1 MPATAAAAPRG
12 ASDKRTPS
20 LESPTFDPKEYLAVH
35 HATTSFSSLQSEL
48 KELQHTTTDKT
59 EQLKALVS
67 AHFDQYLSCHE
78 AVRALADD
86 IRAHQQENAQ
96 LVGDMAA
103 LKQVTGSTLSVML
116 QRAREQRRIRNTL
129 AVLHRFR
136 PVFEI
141 TTKMKDSL
149 QRQDFEKLAED
160 YCRLKTHQSKNNIAA
175 LQPVMTA
182 AHEVAKLA
190 NAQLLQC
197 FDSVSLSVQDQKRAL
212 TVLEALGLTDRPT
225 LTCLGKQLDVLER
238 RLAALPGHDSEP
250 KALIAECGAL
260 IYRFRSGLWGLIC
273 ELFEPPARTANSAS
287 KAAQSLGITSAEAEA
302 IQQKAWRILSGAT
315 ELIEKHASP
324 PTAAL
329 LKQLNES
336 FRQVKSLKRC
346 PATAALLTTNIA
358 QLKTSFCDKFRI
370 KIVLQF
376 VQQTCGAARE
386 QLETEYFEPVTRLQ
400 TYATETSLRADDSAP
415 APAGASSTT
424 KVARL
429 VTEACDVFDEIRNT
443 SMISSESRIQLY
455 RASVLSVCASDVR
468 SRWDSVW
475 RHVSPVLME
484 LADTMDAEVS
494 GSLDSKTF
502 RGVLVKE
509 LTHQL
514 HAMLSSFLRGLLER
528 FSAQIAPPS
537 TMASVA
543 GSARHREGPG
553 VCVLFAI
560 VANCIE
566 LREKHLPFVDA
577 CVQQLS
583 EQTVTDGSSALRQLT
598 IDVECQC
605 VDKYVELH
613 AEPLQRVL
621 QAGAAE
627 EALQS
632 RVYGTAMLP
641 PSGASDSASGSSSRT
656 DSLRVDSRTTSFA
669 GVGSDGGVSPAALAL
684 GIQAGNSIPQDCR
697 QYVFNVLLQLITL
710 RSEVETSL
718 GSYAPCHEYVH
729 RVSTHLTTRLGHH
742 LQDAVGQLEKS
753 DEPSEWRRIHLLVE
767 VRFFLFALRD
777 AMSEDTK
784 IQLVS
789 LERTLEKLKPVSE
802 KAAVAHV
809 QLLSQLKHQTK
820 LYLLALHQR

>member
-1 MPATAAAAPRG
+1 MT
-12 ASDKRTPS
+12 
-20 LESPTFDPKEYLAVH
+20 
-35 HATTSFSSLQSEL
+35 
-48 KELQHTTTDKT
+48 
-59 EQLKALVS
+59 
-67 AHFDQYLSCHE
+67 
-78 AVRALADD
+78 
-86 IRAHQQENAQ
+86 
-96 LVGDMAA
+96 A
-103 LKQVTGSTLSVML
+103 LKQVTDSTLSVML

-160 YCRLKTHQSKNNIAA
+160 YCRLKTHQSKSNIAA
-175 LQPVMTA
+175 LQRVVAA

-190 NAQLLQC
+190 NTQLLQC
-197 FDSVSLSVQDQKRAL
+197 FDGVSLSVQDQKRAL
-212 TVLEALGLTDRPT
+212 TVLQALGLTDRPT

-238 RLAALPGHDSEP
+238 RLATLTAQQQQSEP
-250 KALIAECGAL
+250 KELVAECGAL

-273 ELFEPPARTANSAS
+273 ELFETTVKASGTSS
-287 KAAQSLGITSAEAEA
+287 KATAQQQSPALAITSAEAEA
-302 IQQKAWRILSGAT
+302 IQQKAWRLLSGAT

-324 PTAAL
+324 PTASL

-336 FRQVKSLKRC
+336 FRQIKSLKRC
-346 PATAALLTTNIA
+346 PAAATLLTTNIA

-376 VQQTCGAARE
+376 VQQTCSAARE

-400 TYATETSLRADDSAP
+400 TYATETTTLRATAATTSDDSTSTTTGTGGG
-415 APAGASSTT
+415 AGAGAAT

-429 VTEACDVFDEIRNT
+429 VAEACDVFDEIRNT
-443 SMISSESRIQLY
+443 SMISSESRIQLF

-468 SRWDSVW
+468 TRWDGVW
-475 RHVSPVLME
+475 RHVSPVLVE
-484 LADTMDAEVS
+484 LADTMDADAS
-494 GSLDSKTF
+494 ASLDSKTF

-509 LTHQL
+509 LTHQF
-514 HAMLSSFLRGLLER
+514 HAMLASFLHGLVER

-553 VCVLFAI
+553 VCILFAI

-583 EQTVTDGSSALRQLT
+583 EQTITDGSSALRQLT
-598 IDVECQC
+598 VEIEHEC
-605 VDKYVELH
+605 VDKYVALH

-627 EALQS
+627 EALQT
-632 RVYGTAMLP
+632 RVYT
-641 PSGASDSASGSSSRT
+641 GAASESASGSASRT
-656 DSLRVDSRTTSFA
+656 DSLRLDARTTSFGGA
-669 GVGSDGGVSPAALAL
+669 GAMSEGTSVVSPAALASVM
-684 GIQAGNSIPQDCR
+684 QPGNAIPQDCR

-718 GSYAPCHEYVH
+718 GSYAPCHEYVQ
-729 RVSTHLTTRLGHH
+729 RVSVRLTTRLGHH
-742 LQDAVGQLEKS
+742 LQDAVSQLEKS
-753 DEPSEWRRIHLLVE
+753 DDPSEWRRIH
-767 VRFFLFALRD
+767 VRRLPDGSYRWN
-777 AMSEDTK
+777 
-784 IQLVS
+784 
-789 LERTLEKLKPVSE
+789 
-802 KAAVAHV
+802 
-809 QLLSQLKHQTK
+809 
-820 LYLLALHQR
+820 